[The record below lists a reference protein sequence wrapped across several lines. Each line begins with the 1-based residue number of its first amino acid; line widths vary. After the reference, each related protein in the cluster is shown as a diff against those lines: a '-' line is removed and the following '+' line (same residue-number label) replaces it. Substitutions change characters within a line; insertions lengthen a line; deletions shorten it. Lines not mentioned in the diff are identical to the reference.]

1 MIPKIKKVNLSTQL
15 MDTMIS
21 LIENGTWK
29 TGEKLPNEIEL
40 ANSFSVSR
48 NIMRESMKILENFGI
63 LDSKTGIGTYISE
76 NAIGSICNM
85 RFFESLKNNSS
96 IEKLLETRL
105 IIEPE
110 LAYYATLRATDEEII
125 FLKHLLEEDTKKHVI
140 TNFFH
145 TDDFHFHRQVAKYA
159 RNDIL
164 ENLLTTILEQLSAD
178 EYGNFNK
185 FVDNSIKM
193 DSFNDHMSVFQAIQ
207 KRDPLLAKDIMYRH
221 LFARMKV
228 INPDYGTNLTH
239 SEKIRDIR
247 LEQSEQQK

>member
-15 MDTMIS
+15 MDMMIS
-21 LIENGTWK
+21 LIENGTWNP
-29 TGEKLPNEIEL
+29 GEKLPNEIDL

-63 LDSKTGIGTYISE
+63 LDSRTGVGTYISE
-76 NAIGSICNM
+76 NAINNICNM

-110 LAYYATLRATDEEII
+110 LAYYATLRATDEEIAA
-125 FLKHLLEEDTKKHVI
+125 LKYLLEEDTKKHVI

-145 TDDFHFHRQVAKYA
+145 TDDFHFHRYVAKYA
-159 RNDIL
+159 KNDIL
-164 ENLLTTILEQLSAD
+164 ENLLSTILEQLSAD
-178 EYGNFNK
+178 EYADFNK
-185 FVDNSIKM
+185 FVDNSVKI
-193 DSFNDHMSVFQAIQ
+193 DSFNDHMAVFDAIA

-221 LFARMKV
+221 LFARMKI
-228 INPDYGTNLTH
+228 INPDYGTNLIY
-239 SEKIRDIR
+239 SEKIRDNR
-247 LEQSEQQK
+247 LEQEERQK

>member
-1 MIPKIKKVNLSTQL
+1 MIPKIKKINLGTQL

-29 TGEKLPNEIEL
+29 AGEKLPNEIEL

-63 LDSKTGIGTYISE
+63 LDSKTGIGTYISD
-76 NAIGSICNM
+76 NAISNICNM
-85 RFFESLKNNSS
+85 RFFESLKNNTS

-110 LAYYATLRATDEEII
+110 LAYYATLRATDEEIET
-125 FLKHLLEEDTKKHVI
+125 LKIVLEEDTKKHLI

-145 TDDFHFHRQVAKYA
+145 TDDFHFHLHVAKYA

-178 EYGNFNK
+178 AYGNFNK
-185 FVDNSIKM
+185 FVDNSVKI
-193 DSFNDHMSVFQAIQ
+193 DSFNDHMAVFGAIQ
-207 KRDPLLAKDIMYRH
+207 KRDPLLAKEIMYHH

-228 INPDYGTNLTH
+228 INPDYGTNLIY
-239 SEKIRDIR
+239 SEKIRNDR
-247 LEQSEQQK
+247 LKEN